1 MIRRAII
8 IFLVCIW
15 NKKCVFSHLVMNF
28 LLDDIGGNSPKNVS
42 FLSLFILYYLL
53 HNFLFTLFSHNF
65 RRITDTH
72 THKLTPKCSKM
83 KNKQIL
89 QWMQIF
95 LSTCRVV
102 SYKKAKVWKWNE
114 NESTF
119 HVNTV
124 RQFQLF
130 LFTW

>member
-8 IFLVCIW
+8 IFLCE
-15 NKKCVFSHLVMNF
+15 F
-28 LLDDIGGNSPKNVS
+28 GTKNVYFHILWWIFYS
-42 FLSLFILYYLL
+42 MTLEEIPPRMCHSSRCLFYIIYYTTFCL
-53 HNFLFTLFSHNF
+53 HYFHTISGVSQ
-65 RRITDTH
+65 TH

-95 LSTCRVV
+95 LSICRVV